1 MKKWYA
7 DIIVDISQEKLDRTF
22 QYEIPQNLLGIIK
35 TGTKVEVPFGKGSR
49 TISGYVIGISDK
61 PKIEESKIKPVSKI
75 WEKGI
80 EIESK
85 LIGLAGWM
93 SREYGLS
100 LIHI

>member
-49 TISGYVIGISDK
+49 TISGD
-61 PKIEESKIKPVSKI
+61 
-75 WEKGI
+75 WDF
-80 EIESK
+80 
-85 LIGLAGWM
+85 
-93 SREYGLS
+93 R
-100 LIHI
+100 

>member
-1 MKKWYA
+1 MKKLYA

-75 WEKGI
+75 WEKGMG
-80 EIESK
+80 EEDLFLFFMLWK
-85 LIGLAGWM
+85 VY
-93 SREYGLS
+93 ET
-100 LIHI
+100 